1 MIEQK
6 YFYVHLCFDVNIQQI
21 GMEHVGLRRLRY
33 YIRGVDVKIWVNL
46 RYVNGGGSGKYDEI

>member
-46 RYVNGGGSGKYDEI
+46 RYVNGGGSGKYG